1 LGFADHAGGGGVA
14 GIDRGAQLPMSTDV
28 IINLESELS
37 DMHDLPLDAVVDVDE
52 YTCIMRR
59 TGVSDGEHVTP
70 VSAFNS
76 SI

>member
-1 LGFADHAGGGGVA
+1 
-14 GIDRGAQLPMSTDV
+14 MSTDE

-37 DMHDLPLDAVVDVDE
+37 DMHDLPLDAEVDVDE
-52 YTCIMRR
+52 YTSVMRR
-59 TGVSDGEHVTP
+59 IGVSDGEPWHQ